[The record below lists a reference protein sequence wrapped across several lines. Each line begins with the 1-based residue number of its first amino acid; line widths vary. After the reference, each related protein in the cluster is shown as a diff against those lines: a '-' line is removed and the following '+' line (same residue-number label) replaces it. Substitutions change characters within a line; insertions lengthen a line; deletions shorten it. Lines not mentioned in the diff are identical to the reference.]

1 MRRCSMDKY
10 EDLRRLLHAHPTGAP
25 NSEYFDEI
33 LRILFT
39 PEEVEVALGLGFVPR
54 SIPSIARAAGI
65 SDEEAFARCESM
77 ANKGVIFSRDKGG
90 EMGYALLPTIPGV
103 FEFPFMR
110 GGGTPMH
117 ERLGRLWQ
125 EYHRESL
132 GREFA
137 ASQTPLAR
145 VIPIEEAVTPDVEVM
160 PFEQLSQMLDTVQTF
175 ALAQCACRVSVGG
188 CDKPRDMCL
197 IFDRVAEFLA
207 DRGFAQR
214 VTRAQAE
221 DTLRRAEEAGLVHTA
236 NNSQDRLNFVC
247 NCCPCCCTILRGL
260 TELDLPNAVAR
271 SRWHAQADAALCLG
285 CGVCEEERCPVGAV
299 QVRDGVAHVNEA
311 RCIGCGLCTTTCQSG
326 AMGLHL
332 WAAPVP
338 EPPATVAEMGMRVA
352 MEKGRLEELLP
363 LMAR

>member
-1 MRRCSMDKY
+1 MDKY
-10 EDLRRLLHAHPTGAP
+10 EGLRQMLHAHPTGAP
-25 NSEYFDEI
+25 KSEFLDEI

-39 PEEVEVALGLGFVPR
+39 PEEVEVALGMGFAPR
-54 SIPSIARAAGI
+54 SIASIARAAGVPE
-65 SDEEAFARCESM
+65 EEAHARCESM
-77 ANKGVIFSRDKGG
+77 ANKGIIYSRAKGG

-117 ERLGRLWQ
+117 ERLGKLWQ
-125 EYHRESL
+125 EYHRESM

-145 VIPIEEAVTPDVEVM
+145 VIPVEETVVPDVEVM
-160 PFEQLSQMLDTVQTF
+160 PYEQLSRMLDRVQTF

-188 CDKPRDMCL
+188 CDRPRDMCL
-197 IFDRVAEFLA
+197 IFDRTAEFLA

-221 DTLRRAEEAGLVHTA
+221 DTLRRAEEAGLVHTV

-260 TELDLPNAVAR
+260 TELHLPNAFAR
-271 SRWHAQADAALCLG
+271 SRWRAQVDVDLCLG
-285 CGVCEEERCPVGAV
+285 CGVCEEERCPVGAA
-299 QVRDGVAHVNEA
+299 QVADGVARVDTA
-311 RCIGCGLCTTTCQSG
+311 RCIGCGLCATACQSG
-326 AMGLHL
+326 AMSMQLR
-332 WAAPVP
+332 AEAVP
-338 EPPATVAEMGMRVA
+338 EPPATVAELGIRVVA
-352 MEKGRLEELLP
+352 EKGRLDDFLP